1 MEDQKKHWVE
11 ELFAPRFTAQDLFY
25 ETFEPDLLLSEKL
38 AKERAK
44 TVKGIYQAA
53 LRELK
58 EDEKQKQKD
67 KLSKLIIRDY
77 ESSNQKAPA
86 TAQNTTCASCQK
98 SNVSSS
104 TTVGDDNNRCIWSE
118 HEINLLRHEMS
129 KNHSE
134 GTRLKL
140 QLEACKL
147 ELSELKAKQKKTEQE
162 LEAARAEL
170 AASKRYAECKSVF
183 LKQMQKD
190 GLKKDAEIQFLKKDL
205 QDRAG
210 MLQNLTSSLYKARKE
225 MQDLQ
230 LQNNDMEYELKTLRQ
245 QQGLQNI
252 FAVENMK
259 LQFSRKVNNLREEIE
274 SIKAEREKQRLHI
287 AIDGFALKWT
297 FL

>member
-1 MEDQKKHWVE
+1 MEEKKKHWVE

-44 TVKGIYQAA
+44 TVKVIYQAA
-53 LRELK
+53 LDELQ
-58 EDEKQKQKD
+58 EDEKQKRKD

-77 ESSNQKAPA
+77 ESSAQKTPA

-98 SNVSSS
+98 LNGSSA
-104 TTVGDDNNRCIWSE
+104 TTAGVDNNRCIWSE
-118 HEINLLRHEMS
+118 QEINLLRHEMS
-129 KNHSE
+129 KNHNE

-147 ELSELKAKQKKTEQE
+147 ALSELKDKQTKTEQE
-162 LEAARAEL
+162 LEAAKAEL
-170 AASKRYAECKSVF
+170 AASKRYTECKSVF

-190 GLKKDAEIQFLKKDL
+190 GLKKDAEIEFLKKDL
-205 QDRAG
+205 QDKAG
-210 MLQNLTSSLYKARKE
+210 MLQKLASSFHKARKE

-230 LQNNDMEYELKTLRQ
+230 LQNNDMEYELKTLRRQ
-245 QQGLQNI
+245 KGLENI

-259 LQFSRKVNNLREEIE
+259 LQFSRKVNKLREEIE
-274 SIKAEREKQRLHI
+274 SVKAEREKQKL
-287 AIDGFALKWT
+287 GFALK
-297 FL
+297 